1 MRLMNM
7 KTATFKTQL
16 FLALAVA
23 VPALLAPAAFA
34 AVPGITDT
42 GTAGTFNLT
51 AQDAYLNQPDG
62 NAIYSWGYGCASGS
76 TPTFDPDKKLFPNFP
91 PTCST
96 MQVPGPTMIVTE
108 GSTVTIKLTNNLPT
122 AAGNTSILFPG
133 LNVTTSC
140 AAATPVGQQGL
151 LTCEAA
157 PGASVTYTL
166 TASNPGTHAYYSGTQ
181 GDLQIEMGLY
191 GAIIVLPAA
200 VPTSC
205 DSTVT
210 NLYGKQDYGSKTGI
224 LGFPEQDFRLAHA
237 AYDHPRSCYDREYLF
252 QWAEMDTRIHR
263 QAEAEV
269 RAKAGCPAG
278 TMGCSLD
285 VQTEPYHPAYFLIN
299 GRSMPDLMDPNYASE
314 YPHQP
319 YNGNPHMHP
328 GELTLI
334 RTIGQGRWQ
343 HPFHEHANHVRILA
357 RDGNLIL
364 SPTAPGAGGT
374 RGLAGTLMFNTDT
387 TPGEAFDG
395 IFYFTGRGLNWD
407 PYGHHPAGTG
417 TGTSQLPIT
426 RITESG
432 DTVTVTFAGNEIPAT
447 GTPVV
452 ISGVNPSGYD
462 GTFTIASS
470 SAGASSNTITFTD
483 TNPDSLTFTGI
494 SESGNT
500 VTVTTSATLPALLVG
515 TQVKIAG
522 VVPAGYNGTFSV
534 ASVAANGRSF
544 TYTNTSSGLTAG
556 THGAGTSATFSV
568 TFSLATATSGAV
580 TMSLGADSAPND
592 PLASLP
598 CYPDSNG
605 YYTTSSN
612 PPAPTW
618 ALNYYE
624 WCQDHNKPVQVAPF
638 GDVAS
643 GGPATLPDPN
653 VLTNGQ
659 WYNGSPY
666 LGPDAALRGSMPAC
680 DVNTNSNC
688 TNLMPSNTQANP
700 SNERGWA
707 FMWHS
712 HNEREI
718 TTNNVFPGGMLMM
731 MLVDSREFPIDE
743 SQ

>member
-7 KTATFKTQL
+7 KNATLKTQL
-16 FLALAVA
+16 LQALVVA
-23 VPALLAPAAFA
+23 ASVLLAPAAFA
-34 AVPGITDT
+34 AAPGITST
-42 GTAGTFNLT
+42 AGTSGTFNLT

-62 NAIYSWGYGCASGS
+62 NAIYSWGYGCVSGS
-76 TPTFDPDKKLFPNFP
+76 SPAFDPAPSLFAFQ
-91 PTCST
+91 PTCNT

-108 GSTVTIKLTNNLPT
+108 GQTVTINLTNNLPT
-122 AAGNTSILFPG
+122 PVGNTSILFPG
-133 LNVTTSC
+133 FNVTSSC
-140 AAATPVGQQGL
+140 SAATPAGQLGL

-157 PGASVTYTL
+157 PGSTITYTF

-191 GAIIVLPAA
+191 GAIIVLPSN
-200 VPTSC
+200 PGGGTC
-205 DSTVT
+205 DTNNVT
-210 NLYGKQDYGSKTGI
+210 NLYGKTDYGMTAGI
-224 LGFPEQDFRLAHA
+224 PGFPEHDFRLAHA
-237 AYDHPRSCYDREYLF
+237 AYDHPKSCYDREYLF
-252 QWAEMDTRIHR
+252 QWAEMDARIHK

-269 RAKAGCPAG
+269 QAKVGCKAGA
-278 TMGCSLD
+278 MGCSLD

-364 SPTAPGAGGT
+364 SPTNPT
-374 RGLAGTLMFNTDT
+374 ESLAGHLMFNTDT

-395 IFYFTGRGLNWD
+395 IFYFSGRGLNWD
-407 PYGHHPAGTG
+407 PYGHHPPGTG
-417 TGTSQLPIT
+417 STFSQLPI
-426 RITESG
+426 
-432 DTVTVTFAGNEIPAT
+432 
-447 GTPVV
+447 
-452 ISGVNPSGYD
+452 
-462 GTFTIASS
+462 SS
-470 SAGASSNTITFTD
+470 IRET
-483 TNPDSLTFTGI
+483 
-494 SESGNT
+494 GNT
-500 VTVTTSATLPALLVG
+500 VTVTLTGSQYPTIG
-515 TQVKIAG
+515 GQVVIAG
-522 VVPAGYNGTFSV
+522 APTGYNGTFTVITS
-534 ASVAANGRSF
+534 SSGTSTSTF
-544 TYTNTSSGLTAG
+544 TYSDPTTKLTPG
-556 THGAGTSATFSV
+556 KGG
-568 TFSLATATSGAV
+568 TATVSIG
-580 TMSLGADSAPND
+580 SDSAPND
-592 PLASLP
+592 PLSSLA
-598 CYPDSNG
+598 CTPDANG
-605 YYTTSSN
+605 YNTGN
-612 PPAPTW
+612 PA

-659 WYNGSPY
+659 WYGGSPY
-666 LGPDAALRGSMPAC
+666 LGPDASLRGSMPSC

-688 TNLMPSNTQANP
+688 TTLLPSNTQANP
-700 SNERGWA
+700 ASERGWA